1 MQDQTRFKAIN
12 PVIPVRDMPKALSF
26 YEGKLGFEKVF
37 DDASAP
43 GAPISYAGVYRGGLC
58 LHLQTM
64 APDEDPTMP
73 LIRIQVENIEPL
85 YEEYKAQGVI
95 SGPLAAKPW
104 GSRDFGLY
112 DPNQAAL
119 VFYEDL

>member
-1 MQDQTRFKAIN
+1 MTQTRFKAIN
-12 PVIPVRDMPKALSF
+12 PVIPVRDMQDALLF

-37 DDASAP
+37 DDASAR
-43 GAPISYAGVYRGGLC
+43 GAPISYAGVRRGGLC

-85 YEEYKAQGVI
+85 YEEYEAQGVI
-95 SGPLAAKPW
+95 TGSLAAKPPPGW
-104 GSRDFGLY
+104 
-112 DPNQAAL
+112 
-119 VFYEDL
+119 